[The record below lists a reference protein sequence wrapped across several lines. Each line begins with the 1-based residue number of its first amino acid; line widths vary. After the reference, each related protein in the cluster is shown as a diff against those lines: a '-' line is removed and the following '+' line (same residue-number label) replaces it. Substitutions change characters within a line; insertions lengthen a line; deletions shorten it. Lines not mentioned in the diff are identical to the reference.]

1 MKLASLK
8 PNELAVVK
16 DESLVPVGEIL
27 ARQDILPN
35 NFSMLDLIAQY
46 DEIKGHVDHAARNE
60 NRKKL
65 DAKLLKPPVEK
76 PSKIWAAATNYKRGS
91 EGLDDARGRGTA
103 ATATP
108 EELLKDFFKTA
119 VSGYGPRRKYHHTE
133 GCRDDFPRAGTL
145 RGHRQTGAPSAQGAS
160 FRCDLRLHDH
170 ARRHRTRLR
179 LGQRIAGNALRA
191 QGLRNVCAHRTM
203 DHNQGRDR
211 RPAQSLDETLG
222 QWRAPTVRED
232 RRHGKRH
239 RYFGQLLIPGDDA
252 LSGRSHHDRKSRL
265 AGVSEKTR
273 AR

>member
-27 ARQDILPN
+27 ARQGILPK

-46 DEIKGHVDHAARNE
+46 DKIKGQVDHAAGNE

-91 EGLDDARGRGTA
+91 EGLGDARGRGIA

-108 EELLKDFFKTA
+108 EELLERIFLKPPSAVTGPEENIIIPKDAETIFPELELCVVIGRQARHLPKEQALDAIFGYTIMLDVTA
-119 VSGYGPRRKYHHTE
+119 RGYGSGK
-133 GCRDDFPRAGTL
+133 G
-145 RGHRQTGAPSAQGAS
+145 
-160 FRCDLRLHDH
+160 
-170 ARRHRTRLR
+170 
-179 LGQRIAGNALRA
+179 LRA
-191 QGLRNVCAHRTM
+191 QGLRNVCAHRAM